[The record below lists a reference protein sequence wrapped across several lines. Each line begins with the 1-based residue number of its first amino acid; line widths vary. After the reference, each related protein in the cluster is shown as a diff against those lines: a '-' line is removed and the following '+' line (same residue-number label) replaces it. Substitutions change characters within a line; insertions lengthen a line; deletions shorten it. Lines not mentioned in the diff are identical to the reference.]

1 MHCCIYLCTIR
12 VSGAQIYIEATTSSR
27 SLAAGAFSFASP
39 ARRARGPSRQTKNN
53 ACRRRMRL
61 LLLIASWV
69 VLAAGNL
76 LPLEKEELGAL
87 VLKSLISAL
96 ANGQNQPLDLLAIA
110 PNVRSRRVTIYFF
123 LIFYQGWNAFLG
135 WRVVC

>member
-1 MHCCIYLCTIR
+1 
-12 VSGAQIYIEATTSSR
+12 
-27 SLAAGAFSFASP
+27 
-39 ARRARGPSRQTKNN
+39 
-53 ACRRRMRL
+53 MRL

-76 LPLEKEELGAL
+76 PSLDKEELGAL

-110 PNVRSRRVTIYFF
+110 PNVRSRRVMMHAIFF
-123 LIFYQGWNAFLG
+123 Q
-135 WRVVC
+135 